1 MCAGTTKRKGSKQVA
16 IKILCDNCDRELKN
30 VADEVN
36 PSKGP
41 DKHVTI
47 KMHIEGTESYP
58 VLLDLCVPCAKKYTA
73 ILKEPI

>member
-1 MCAGTTKRKGSKQVA
+1 MA